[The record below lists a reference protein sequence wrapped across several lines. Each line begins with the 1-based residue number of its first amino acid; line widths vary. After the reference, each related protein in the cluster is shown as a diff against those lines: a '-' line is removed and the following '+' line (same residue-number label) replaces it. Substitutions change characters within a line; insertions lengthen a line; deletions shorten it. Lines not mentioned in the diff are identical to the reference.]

1 MTVRA
6 ALNQVGV
13 RVDDLESAL
22 RFYGEGFGVER
33 IPAPSF
39 GLPVVRLRAGSLHPQ
54 NADAGRAT
62 PFLDL

>member
-1 MTVRA
+1 
-6 ALNQVGV
+6 V

-22 RFYGEGFGVER
+22 RFHGEGFGLER